1 MKKIF
6 FLIFTVFSPFLVKS
20 QDLPKY
26 YISKGDTLGLTLPMS
41 QVKKIRR
48 DLELK
53 MVLET
58 IKSNCDSLS
67 NKSKN
72 QEQEC
77 LNRLSDK
84 DKIINQL
91 DTSRQ
96 SKIRIIQSLN
106 GELVTTRLDRDFQ
119 KKASQTKDSLN
130 IVVNLKLTEVKTQRN
145 FYLGGTVLFF
155 ITTLSLLLFH

>member
-6 FLIFTVFSPFLVKS
+6 FTILTVVLSLSVKS

-26 YISKGDTLGLTLPMS
+26 YISKGDTIGLTLPMS
-41 QVKKIRR
+41 QVKRIQK

-53 MVLET
+53 IMLES
-58 IKSNCDSLS
+58 IKLNCDSLS

-84 DKIINQL
+84 DKVINQL

-96 SKIRIIQSLN
+96 SKINIIKNLN
-106 GELVTTRLDRDFQ
+106 SELIVTRLDRDFQ
-119 KKASQTKDSLN
+119 KMSSHTKDSLN
-130 IVVNLKLTEVKTQRN
+130 VIVNLKLAEIKTQRN